1 MNFKRLT
8 AHVTAIAIGCAS
20 TAILADANYTQRAK
34 EQAERAA
41 AAAAIAAEQ
50 VEAARVATPEVPSQG
65 AETNLAPA
73 DNNPKAQT
81 STSSRSSTPAQ
92 TAQTE
97 PLKTVPVFRTFS
109 IAGLHFLDS
118 MAFLNMS
125 LAQLSKDLRLA
136 ANVEYKILD
145 QLS

>member
-97 PLKTVPVFRTFS
+97 T
-109 IAGLHFLDS
+109 
-118 MAFLNMS
+118 LN
-125 LAQLSKDLRLA
+125 
-136 ANVEYKILD
+136 
-145 QLS
+145 